1 MTMRRSSPNAEDAAL
16 AVRLQGAGIQP
27 TAQRL
32 RIASLLLAAPQHL
45 TAEQILAALRG
56 NGARVSKATVYN
68 TLNLLAARGV
78 VRQLVVDGDRAWFD
92 SNVEP
97 HFHFQD
103 VATGQLSDLPLPA
116 VQFSRL
122 PEPLPGMEYA
132 GIDLVIRLRRRDP

>member
-1 MTMRRSSPNAEDAAL
+1 VLQRSDIQPEDAVAS
-16 AVRLQGAGIQP
+16 RLRGCGIQP

-32 RIASLLLAAPQHL
+32 QVAALLLARPQHL

-56 NGARVSKATVYN
+56 SGARVSKATVYN
-68 TLNLLAARGV
+68 TLNLLAERGV

-103 VATGQLSDLPLPA
+103 VATGQLSDLPVHA
-116 VQFSRL
+116 VQFGCL
-122 PEPLPGMEYA
+122 PEPPEGMELA
-132 GIDLVIRLRRRDP
+132 GIDLVIRLRRRPG

>member
-1 MTMRRSSPNAEDAAL
+1 VLQRSDTQTDDAVARRL
-16 AVRLQGAGIQP
+16 RGCGIQP

-32 RIASLLLAAPQHL
+32 QVAALLLARPQHL

-56 NGARVSKATVYN
+56 SGARVSKATVYN
-68 TLNLLAARGV
+68 TLNLLAERGV

-103 VATGQLSDLPLPA
+103 VATGQLSDLPVRA
-116 VQFSRL
+116 IEFGRL
-122 PEPLPGMEYA
+122 PDPPAGMEYA
-132 GIDLVIRLRRRDP
+132 GIDLVIRLRPRSS